1 MFRYIAAL
9 FIALLAA
16 PAPVPAMADVPQ
28 SVQQMQL
35 SFAPI
40 VKRSSPA
47 VVNIYT
53 KRVVKERA
61 MFSPFMNDPFFGQL
75 GLGLMGPMRDRV
87 ESALGSGVIVDASG
101 QVATNTH
108 VINGASEISV
118 VTADGREFEAE
129 VALNDEKTDLAILR
143 IKPRGAPLPALP
155 LGDSDAVEVG
165 DLVLA
170 IGNPFGVGQTVTSG
184 IISAVARTGMGKTDY
199 GYYIQTDAAI
209 NPGNSGGALVDM
221 QGRLIGINSMIFS
234 RSGGSLG
241 IGFAIPASMVK
252 SVMYAAS
259 HGGKIVRAWSG
270 LQAQPMLP
278 DMTEHLG
285 LPTAGGALIKSV
297 NPIGPASRAGIKVGD
312 VITAID
318 GRTIQDPEA
327 LRFRLATVAI
337 GTPVKIS
344 LWRDGKMTDVTM
356 KTEAP
361 PEKPAADTSTL
372 QGRNPLSGATVANIS
387 PAIVE
392 EIGDLTQD
400 MGVVIM
406 KTETGNAKQLGLTRG
421 DVILSVNG
429 DTIGNVQDL
438 KDVLKTAQTQR
449 WMIQILRGDKV
460 SNLMITL

>member
-9 FIALLAA
+9 VIALFAM
-16 PAPVPAMADVPQ
+16 PASAQNAQVPQ

-61 MFSPFMNDPFFGQL
+61 MLNPFMNDPFFGQL

-87 ESALGSGVIVDASG
+87 ESALGSGVIVDAGG

-108 VINGASEISV
+108 VVKGASEIRV

-129 VALNDEKTDLAILR
+129 VALNDEKTDLAMLR
-143 IKPRGAPLPALP
+143 ITPRGAPLPAIP
-155 LGDSDAVEVG
+155 LGDSDAIEVG

-184 IISAVARTGMGKTDY
+184 IISALNRTGMGKTDY

-241 IGFAIPASMVK
+241 IGFAIPTSMVK
-252 SVMYAAS
+252 AVMFAAS

-278 DMTEHLG
+278 DMTEKLG
-285 LPTAGGALIKSV
+285 LPSSGGALIKSV
-297 NPIGPASRAGIKVGD
+297 NPIGPASRAGIKMGD

-318 GRTIQDPEA
+318 GRAIQDPEA
-327 LRFRLATVAI
+327 LRFRLATVAL
-337 GTPVKIS
+337 GTPVKMT
-344 LWRDGKMTDVTM
+344 LWRDGKLTDVTM

-387 PAIVE
+387 PAIAE
-392 EIGDLTQD
+392 EIGETGQE

-406 KTETGNAKQLGLTRG
+406 SADSGNAKRLGLGRG
-421 DVILSVNG
+421 DIVLSVNG
-429 DTIGNVQDL
+429 TTTGTVQSL
-438 KDVLKTAQTQR
+438 KDVLKTQVTQR
-449 WMIQILRGDKV
+449 WLIQILRGDKV

>member
-9 FIALLAA
+9 SAALSIALLAA
-16 PAPVPAMADVPQ
+16 PAAAEVPQ

-35 SFAPI
+35 SFSPI

-47 VVNIYT
+47 VVNIFT
-53 KRVVKERA
+53 KRVVKERT
-61 MFSPFMNDPFFGQL
+61 MLNPFMNDPFFGQM

-108 VINGASEISV
+108 VIKGASEIRV

-129 VALNDEKTDLAILR
+129 VALNDEKTDLAMLR
-143 IKPRGAPLPALP
+143 ITPRGAPLPTLP
-155 LGDSDAVEVG
+155 LGDSDAIEVG

-184 IISAVARTGMGKTDY
+184 IVSALNRTGMGKTDY
-199 GYYIQTDAAI
+199 GYFIQTDAAI

-234 RSGGSLG
+234 RDGGSLG

-252 SVMYAAS
+252 AVMFAAS
-259 HGGKIVRAWSG
+259 HGGKIVRAWAG
-270 LQAQPMLP
+270 LQGQQVTP
-278 DMTEHLG
+278 DMIDHLG
-285 LPTAGGALIKSV
+285 LAGAGGALINRV
-297 NPIGPASRAGIKVGD
+297 NGIGPAAKAGIKIGD

-318 GRTIQDPEA
+318 GRSIQDPEA

-337 GTPVKIS
+337 GTPVRITV
-344 LWRDGKMTDVTM
+344 WRDGKSQDLTM

-372 QGRNPLSGATVANIS
+372 AGRNPLSGATVANIS
-387 PAIVE
+387 PAISE
-392 EIGDLTQD
+392 DIGGTSQD
-400 MGVVIM
+400 TGVVIL
-406 KTETGNAKQLGLTRG
+406 TAESGNAARLGLTRG
-421 DVILSVNG
+421 DIILSVNG
-429 DTIGNVQDL
+429 DTIGSVQDVKDAL
-438 KDVLKTAQTQR
+438 KAQNTQR

>member
-1 MFRYIAAL
+1 ML
-9 FIALLAA
+9 
-16 PAPVPAMADVPQ
+16 
-28 SVQQMQL
+28 
-35 SFAPI
+35 
-40 VKRSSPA
+40 
-47 VVNIYT
+47 
-53 KRVVKERA
+53 
-61 MFSPFMNDPFFGQL
+61 SPFMNDPFFGQL
-75 GLGLMGPMRDRV
+75 GLGLIGPMRDRV

-108 VINGASEISV
+108 VVKGASEIRV

-129 VALNDEKTDLAILR
+129 IALNDEKTDLAMLR
-143 IKPRGAPLPALP
+143 IKPRGAPLPAIP

-252 SVMYAAS
+252 AVMYAAS
-259 HGGKIVRAWSG
+259 HGGKIIRAWSG
-270 LQAQPMLP
+270 LQAQPVQP
-278 DMTEHLG
+278 DMAEHMG
-285 LPTAGGALIKSV
+285 LPGARGALINKV
-297 NPIGPASRAGIKVGD
+297 NPIGPAARAGIREGD

-318 GRTIQDPEA
+318 GRAIQDPEA
-327 LRFRLATVAI
+327 LRFRLATVAL
-337 GTPVKIS
+337 GTAVKMT
-344 LWRDGKMTDVTM
+344 LWRDGRTLDVSM

-372 QGRNPLSGATVANIS
+372 MGRNPLSGATVANIS
-387 PAIVE
+387 PAIAE
-392 EIGDLTQD
+392 EIGDLSQE
-400 MGVVIM
+400 MGVVILSA
-406 KTETGNAKQLGLTRG
+406 ESGNAKRLGLARG
-421 DVILSVNG
+421 DIVLSVNG
-429 DTIGNVQDL
+429 STIGTVQSL
-438 KDVLKTAQTQR
+438 KDVLKTTQTQR
-449 WMIQILRGDKV
+449 WLIQVLRGDKV

>member
-1 MFRYIAAL
+1 MFRCVATL
-9 FIALLAA
+9 FLALLAT
-16 PAPVPAMADVPQ
+16 PASAEQAQVPQ

-47 VVNIYT
+47 VVNIFT
-53 KRVVKERA
+53 KRVVKERT
-61 MFSPFMNDPFFGQL
+61 MLTPFMNDPFFGQM

-108 VINGASEISV
+108 VIKGASEIRV
-118 VTADGREFEAE
+118 VTADGREFDAE
-129 VALNDEKTDLAILR
+129 VALNDEKTDLAMLR
-143 IKPRGAPLPALP
+143 IKPHGAPLPVLP
-155 LGDSDAVEVG
+155 LGDSDAIEVG

-184 IISAVARTGMGKTDY
+184 IISALNRTGMGKTDY
-199 GYYIQTDAAI
+199 GYFIQTDAAI

-234 RSGGSLG
+234 RDGGSLG

-252 SVMYAAS
+252 AVMFAAS
-259 HGGKIVRAWSG
+259 HGGKIVRAWAG
-270 LQAQPMLP
+270 LQGQQVTP
-278 DMTEHLG
+278 DMIDHLG
-285 LPTAGGALIKSV
+285 LAGAGGALINRV
-297 NPIGPASRAGIKVGD
+297 NGIGPAAKAGIKIGD

-318 GRTIQDPEA
+318 GRSIQDPEA

-337 GTPVKIS
+337 GTPVKITV
-344 LWRDGKMTDVTM
+344 WRDGKSQDLTM

-361 PEKPAADTSTL
+361 PELPAADTSTL
-372 QGRNPLSGATVANIS
+372 SGRNPLSGATVANIS
-387 PAIVE
+387 PAISE
-392 EIGDLTQD
+392 DIGGTSQD
-400 MGVVIM
+400 TGVVIL
-406 KTETGNAKQLGLTRG
+406 TAESGNAARLGLTRG
-421 DVILSVNG
+421 DIILSVNG
-429 DTIGNVQDL
+429 DTIGSVQDVKDAL
-438 KDVLKTAQTQR
+438 KAQNTQR